1 MLRESLMKH
10 QHEKGFRWRGGEIAR
25 IEGLSDAVFAFAVTL
40 LVVSL
45 EVPKTFTELALVM
58 RGFFPFAVCFAL
70 LMQVWYEQYRYYR
83 RYNLQDP
90 YSTFLNCVLLF
101 LVLFYVYPLKF
112 LFTVLVNEWM
122 GFGTRVQLPN
132 GHWENMIERNQ
143 FPRLMAI
150 FSAGY
155 IAVSVIF
162 ILLFVHAL
170 RKREALELEER
181 EIFATKTTIGAAFIN
196 VTAGLASLS
205 VALLAPARYAGF
217 AGIVYPIILTPGFTI
232 YHAIRGSR
240 MARFDDKPKEP
251 EILE

>member
-1 MLRESLMKH
+1 MLRESLMRH

-45 EVPKTFTELALVM
+45 EVPKTFTELSAVM
-58 RGFFPFAVCFAL
+58 RGFIPFAICFAML
-70 LMQVWYEQYRYYR
+70 LQVWYEQYRYFR

-112 LFTVLVNEWM
+112 LFTVLVSAWM

-132 GHWENMIERNQ
+132 GHWENMIEGDQ
-143 FPRLMAI
+143 FPHLMAI
-150 FSAGY
+150 FSGGFV
-155 IAVSVIF
+155 AVSVIF
-162 ILLFVHAL
+162 ILLFCHAL
-170 RKREALELEER
+170 RKREVLQLDSR
-181 EIFATKTTIGAAFIN
+181 EIFATRTAIGAAFIN
-196 VTAGLASLS
+196 VTAGLVSLGI
-205 VALLAPARYAGF
+205 ALLAPVRYAGF
-217 AGIVYPIILTPGFTI
+217 AGIVYPVILTPGFTI
-232 YHAIRGSR
+232 YHSVRGSR